1 MSDLP
6 LKGVVLSGGKGTR
19 LYPSTLVACKQLL
32 PVFDKPMIHYPLSL
46 LLLQKIRE
54 ILFITNPEDLSAMK
68 KLLGTGEQF
77 GAKFS
82 YITQSEPRGIADGL
96 ALAEEFL
103 SGSPVCFLLGDN
115 ILFGQDVRQAMSEA
129 RKIVQT
135 ENSAVIFGYR
145 VSDPQNFG
153 VITFGSD
160 GAVIEV
166 VEKPA
171 APKSTWASIGVYF
184 FPGDVAGYARRVV
197 PSKRNELEITDV
209 HRQYIEE
216 NRLQAIKL
224 GRGTAWLDT
233 GTPEAIM
240 EAGNFLHAIEKRQG
254 LKVYCPEEVA
264 FRSGLISSE
273 ELLKQIDTIS
283 SSSYRGYLLRIIDE
297 QKAEPGFGQ
306 FAGASVL

>member
-1 MSDLP
+1 VEELA
-6 LKGVVLSGGKGTR
+6 LKGVVLAGGRGTR
-19 LYPSTLVACKQLL
+19 LYPSTMVACKQLL

-54 ILFITNPEDLSAMK
+54 ILFITNPEDLEPMQ

-82 YITQSEPRGIADGL
+82 YITQAEPRGIADGL
-96 ALAEEFL
+96 ALASDFL
-103 SGSPVCFLLGDN
+103 AGSPVCFLLGDN
-115 ILFGQDVRQAMSEA
+115 ILFGQDVRSALYDAQ
-129 RKIVQT
+129 KIVL
-135 ENSAVIFGYR
+135 ESNSAVIFGYR

-153 VITFGSD
+153 VITFNPDASV
-160 GAVIEV
+160 AEV

-171 APKSTWASIGVYF
+171 VPKSTWAAIGVYF
-184 FPGDVAGYARRVV
+184 FPGDVPDRARRVV
-197 PSKRNELEITDV
+197 PSARNEMEITEV
-209 HRQYIEE
+209 HRQYITER
-216 NRLQAIKL
+216 RLRAIKL

-264 FRSGLISSE
+264 FRSGLISE
-273 ELLKQIDTIS
+273 AELKETIEAIPS
-283 SSSYRGYLLRIIDE
+283 ASYRDYLLRVIADG
-297 QKAEPGFGQ
+297 P
-306 FAGASVL
+306 

>member
-1 MSDLP
+1 MSHLP
-6 LKGVVLSGGKGTR
+6 LKGVVLSGGRGTR
-19 LYPSTLVACKQLL
+19 LYPSTIVACKQLL

-46 LLLQKIRE
+46 LLLQQITE

-68 KLLGTGEQF
+68 RLLGTGEQY

-82 YITQSEPRGIADGL
+82 YITQAEPRGIAEGL
-96 ALAEEFL
+96 ILAEDFL
-103 SGSPVCFLLGDN
+103 AGSPVCFLLGDN
-115 ILFGQDVRQAMSEA
+115 ILFGQDVRQAMTDGKKA
-129 RKIVQT
+129 VYG

-153 VITFGSD
+153 VISFGPEN
-160 GAVIEV
+160 GVIEV

-171 APKSTWASIGVYF
+171 NPKSTWASIGVYF
-184 FPGDVAGYARRVV
+184 FPGDVPHFARSVK
-197 PSKRNELEITDV
+197 PSPRNELEITDV

-216 NRLQAIKL
+216 KRLKAIKL

-264 FRSGLISSE
+264 FRSGLISRDNLQE
-273 ELLKQIDTIS
+273 QISRIS
-283 SSSYRGYLLRIIDE
+283 SSSYSGYLRRVLDE
-297 QKAEPGFGQ
+297 E
-306 FAGASVL
+306 

>member
-46 LLLQKIRE
+46 LLLQKITE
-54 ILFITNPEDLSAMK
+54 ILFITNPEDLGAMQR
-68 KLLGTGEQF
+68 LLGTGEQF

-82 YITQSEPRGIADGL
+82 YMTQADPRGIAEGL
-96 ALAEEFL
+96 ILSEEFL
-103 SGSPVCFLLGDN
+103 AGSPVCFLLGDN
-115 ILFGQDVRQAMSEA
+115 ILFGQDVRQAMAEA
-129 RKIVQT
+129 KRTVIE
-135 ENSAVIFGYR
+135 ENAAAIFGYR

-153 VITFGSD
+153 VITFGPQGS
-160 GAVIEV
+160 VIEV

-184 FPGDVAGYARRVV
+184 FPGDVPSYARQVM
-197 PSKRNELEITDV
+197 PSPRNELEITDV
-209 HRQYIEE
+209 HRQYIEGK
-216 NRLQAIKL
+216 RLKAIKL

-264 FRSGLISSE
+264 YRSGLISSE
-273 ELLKQIDTIS
+273 HLLAHLSNIS
-283 SSSYRGYLLRIIDE
+283 SSSYRGYLRRVLEEEKTDL
-297 QKAEPGFGQ
+297 FG
-306 FAGASVL
+306 ATGI

>member
-1 MSDLP
+1 MSESP
-6 LKGVVLSGGKGTR
+6 LKGVVLAGGRGTR

-54 ILFITNPEDLSAMK
+54 ILFITNPEDLEAMQ

-82 YITQSEPRGIADGL
+82 YITQEEPRGIAEGL
-96 ALAEEFL
+96 TLASDFL
-103 SGSPVCFLLGDN
+103 AGSPLCFLLGDN
-115 ILFGQDVRQAMSEA
+115 ILFGQDVRQAMNDA
-129 RKIVQT
+129 RSFVL
-135 ENSAVIFGYR
+135 ERNSAVIFGYR

-153 VITFGSD
+153 VISFNSD
-160 GAVIEV
+160 LTVADIA
-166 VEKPA
+166 EKPA
-171 APKSTWASIGVYF
+171 TPKSNWASIGVYF
-184 FPGDVAGYARRVV
+184 FPGDVAEYSSKVI
-197 PSKRNELEITDV
+197 PSSRNELEITEV
-209 HRQYIEE
+209 HRQYNAEG
-216 NRLQAIKL
+216 RLRVIRL

-264 FRSGLISSE
+264 FRSGLISGA
-273 ELLKQIDTIS
+273 ELKRRIPTIPS
-283 SSSYRGYLLRIIDE
+283 ANYRDYLTKVVDDC
-297 QKAEPGFGQ
+297 
-306 FAGASVL
+306 

>member
-1 MSDLP
+1 MSKLP

-46 LLLQKIRE
+46 LFLQKITE
-54 ILFITNPEDLSAMK
+54 ILFITNPEDLGAMQR
-68 KLLGTGEQF
+68 LLGTGEQF
-77 GAKFS
+77 GAQFS
-82 YITQSEPRGIADGL
+82 YMTQAEPRGIAEGL
-96 ALAEEFL
+96 ILAEEFL
-103 SGSPVCFLLGDN
+103 AGSPVCFLLGDN
-115 ILFGQDVRQAMSEA
+115 ILFGQDVRHAMAEA
-129 RKIVQT
+129 KRTVR
-135 ENSAVIFGYR
+135 EDHAAVIFGYR

-153 VITFGSD
+153 VITFGPQDS
-160 GAVIEV
+160 VIEV

-184 FPGDVAGYARRVV
+184 FPGDVPDYARQVK
-197 PSKRNELEITDV
+197 PSARNELEITDV
-209 HRQYIEE
+209 HRQYIKE
-216 NRLQAIKL
+216 NRLKAIKL

-264 FRSGLISSE
+264 FRSGLISAE
-273 ELLKQIDTIS
+273 QLLAQLSGIS
-283 SSSYRGYLLRIIDE
+283 SSSYRGYLRRVLDE
-297 QKAEPGFGQ
+297 EKTELY
-306 FAGASVL
+306 GAAAV